1 MNRKKLGIILV
12 SVCFILLIGFV
23 GISVYSSHAKAEE
36 EKKQEQIEKKAA
48 LEAEKA
54 LEENTTNIV
63 NEMFANADKTLL
75 SDTYSIEDVSSAEDN
90 LKKIK
95 DKKVKSDLIDD
106 VDKAKKLYSSVE
118 AATKQVQGLF
128 KDSKENALATGI
140 TRAKIDEVSKMVKEK
155 TPQKKAQTDL
165 EKKVKKA
172 YDLISK
178 KEKAEKEKQVA
189 SETKNNA
196 STSNNGTTNS
206 GKEAK
211 SSAGNGT
218 SGSTK
223 SSSNNSNGSNGS
235 TSSGSSNSASASAGS
250 GGSGSSSNS
259 SSSNSSSSG
268 SNSNTNQPTVAK
280 MRLASRTNQIITV
293 VASGS
298 SAQVK
303 FWEKSGSTWKQVF
316 ATSGRVGSQGVGS
329 ADEYHSRTPRGAYS
343 LGFAFGTS
351 NPGTSLSFR
360 QITNKSY
367 WISNVNDSQYNTW
380 QERNSSNKADER
392 MASYPTQYRYGVVI
406 NYNTARTK
414 GAGSGFFLHCSNG
427 AATAGCVAIP
437 TSNMA
442 TVLQKL
448 HSGAYIVNVN
458 SESEL
463 LNY

>member
-1 MNRKKLGIILV
+1 
-12 SVCFILLIGFV
+12 
-23 GISVYSSHAKAEE
+23 
-36 EKKQEQIEKKAA
+36 
-48 LEAEKA
+48 
-54 LEENTTNIV
+54 
-63 NEMFANADKTLL
+63 
-75 SDTYSIEDVSSAEDN
+75 
-90 LKKIK
+90 
-95 DKKVKSDLIDD
+95 
-106 VDKAKKLYSSVE
+106 
-118 AATKQVQGLF
+118 
-128 KDSKENALATGI
+128 
-140 TRAKIDEVSKMVKEK
+140 
-155 TPQKKAQTDL
+155 
-165 EKKVKKA
+165 
-172 YDLISK
+172 
-178 KEKAEKEKQVA
+178 
-189 SETKNNA
+189 
-196 STSNNGTTNS
+196 
-206 GKEAK
+206 
-211 SSAGNGT
+211 
-218 SGSTK
+218 
-223 SSSNNSNGSNGS
+223 
-235 TSSGSSNSASASAGS
+235 
-250 GGSGSSSNS
+250 
-259 SSSNSSSSG
+259 
-268 SNSNTNQPTVAK
+268 

-448 HSGAYIVNVN
+448 HSGAYIVNV
-458 SESEL
+458 
-463 LNY
+463 